1 MTWIDKNKPLR
12 RRVDAVEL
20 LYIQITQT
28 EIQTPNTAT
37 FIVFS
42 TDKTLSL
49 KKIPRFHTRDIVLM
63 MCIKE
68 KFLHVKKA
76 VLLKILVKFLFC
88 SCSCL
93 TG

>member
-42 TDKTLSL
+42 TDKTPSL
-49 KKIPRFHTRDIVLM
+49 KTIPGFHTRDIVLM